1 MSTEADLRAR
11 AETAERRDA
20 ALIRVLPFALLAV
33 STLITLGEPL
43 PVNRPLV
50 LALTVAAALW
60 LGGFVALYPRR
71 QASRLLMGGYYA
83 GLMVLAGVLV
93 VMAPWYGIFAIIGW
107 AHAFECLGGAWRY
120 VGATLT
126 SMIMAVTYLGGMS
139 RIDADE
145 WWLWL
150 SISALGAVLSSACL
164 YGVQQWIDRSQLQQ
178 QALSALHQAN
188 LRLEE
193 AADENAGLHAQ
204 LLVQAREAGVHDE
217 RQRMAREIHDTL
229 AQSLAG
235 ILTQLQ
241 AAEQSGTDPAG
252 RPHLAKAMKLAR
264 EGLTEARRTVHA
276 VEPELLAEALLPE
289 AINDV
294 ARKWS
299 QAHRV
304 EAVLTTTGDPRPMH
318 TEVEVTLLRAAQES
332 LANVAKH
339 ARAGRVGITL
349 SYMADL
355 VTLDVRDD
363 GVGFVPQVRAGGQAR
378 ADGQARDGGFGLI
391 GMRRRAQR
399 LAGRV
404 EIESE
409 PGGGT
414 AISVSVPAIPV
425 GGER

>member
-1 MSTEADLRAR
+1 MSTEAELRAR

-20 ALIRVLPFALLAV
+20 SLNRVLPFVLLVV
-33 STLITLGEPL
+33 SVLITLGEPL

-71 QASRLLMGGYYA
+71 WDHRLLMGGYYA
-83 GLMVLAGVLV
+83 GLMVFAAVLV
-93 VMAPWYGIFAIIGW
+93 ALAPWYGIFAIIGW
-107 AHAFECLGGAWRY
+107 VHAFECLTGAWRY
-120 VGATLT
+120 LGATVT
-126 SMIMAVTYLGGMS
+126 SMIMAVTYLGGMG
-139 RIDADE
+139 RIEADE

-150 SISALGAVLSSACL
+150 AISALAAVLSSACL

-193 AADENAGLHAQ
+193 AAEENAGLHAQ

-241 AAEQSGTDPAG
+241 AAEQSGEEPAG
-252 RPHLAKAMKLAR
+252 RPHLEKAMTLAR
-264 EGLTEARRTVHA
+264 ESLTEARRTVHA

-289 AINDV
+289 AIEDV
-294 ARKWS
+294 VRKWS
-299 QAHRV
+299 QAHRI
-304 EAVLTTTGDPRPMH
+304 EAELTTTGHARPMH
-318 TEVEVTLLRAAQES
+318 TDVEVTLLRAAQES

-363 GVGFVPQVRAGGQAR
+363 GVGIAAEGGSAGQTA
-378 ADGQARDGGFGLI
+378 DGGFGLI

-399 LAGRV
+399 LAGRL

-409 PGGGT
+409 PGAGT
-414 AISVSVPAIPV
+414 AVSVSVPAIGV
-425 GGER
+425 EGER